1 CQTFLPF
8 LDARSALDRQY
19 LGEAS
24 VTCKHAAYLTCHNT
38 ALYTCV
44 YTSKLTCVSPHG
56 LRRTD
61 AYAKPETGCLTQRL
75 AETSE
80 EWPTSFPLWAAKP
93 RSPGASASK
102 RIRPG
107 SDEGM
112 VDLLQPERPAGR
124 QHPVV
129 CLLLGI
135 LRPLLRGAFWRRMAS
150 LSRAF
155 FAAACRKYSR
165 PNPGRHLQPKRNQQ
179 QDRSSVRH
187 FDLRPEAPSPAA
199 ALVRVSETL
208 FTRNPIETRVVLA
221 SVRDGSE
228 LLRRLLDGGH
238 SVRAGRLAGAFRR
251 IDRPDV
257 ADEIVATMKAAGYDV
272 RESDPFAP
280 EQILGRLP
288 AAVPP
293 IIGRIRTMWESM
305 REKVLEVVPQP
316 PGLPQNVQAYL
327 QFIDEIYRSDAYHSL
342 SIEGYRVSPELI
354 ERVREG
360 NWDPDI
366 HNADGQS
373 RDALAVRGY
382 WQACNSSGTFVDF
395 AGQISPNRL
404 LYGG

>member
-1 CQTFLPF
+1 MKGWLISSNPSAQQGDSTPWYASFWEFCARYCEARFGDEWHLSPEHSLLLHAENTVVPTQAVIYSPSGTNNKIDLPF
-8 LDARSALDRQY
+8 GTSIYDLKHPHLPPARDLMVRD
-19 LGEAS
+19 
-24 VTCKHAAYLTCHNT
+24 
-38 ALYTCV
+38 
-44 YTSKLTCVSPHG
+44 G
-56 LRRTD
+56 LR
-61 AYAKPETGCLTQRL
+61 L
-75 AETSE
+75 
-80 EWPTSFPLWAAKP
+80 F
-93 RSPGASASK
+93 
-102 RIRPG
+102 
-107 SDEGM
+107 
-112 VDLLQPERPAGR
+112 
-124 QHPVV
+124 
-129 CLLLGI
+129 
-135 LRPLLRGAFWRRMAS
+135 
-150 LSRAF
+150 
-155 FAAACRKYSR
+155 
-165 PNPGRHLQPKRNQQ
+165 
-179 QDRSSVRH
+179 
-187 FDLRPEAPSPAA
+187 SPAA

-257 ADEIVATMKAAGYDV
+257 ADEIVTTMKAAGYDV

-316 PGLPQNVQAYL
+316 PGLPQNEQAYL